1 MKRYSRITIVPFSG
15 FYYSTHDE
23 ELDFA
28 LGQMM
33 ADDNG
38 DPFGKGE
45 LEIRVWETCNWGEVQ
60 EKYARAYV
68 ENFAA
73 AFKVKLLYEKMIS
86 PREYNF
92 TTDRIFAY
100 IPLSE
105 VRRLRRETT
114 EKIFRDLVREW
125 FTSRDGFVS
134 SYPNRVECWPALEKW
149 DHNQIGALLAANVRQ
164 QHGDDL
170 SQDQELG
177 LMEQDRGNGMF
188 DQWISE
194 ATPNAGRFY
203 RIRDYLQK
211 RKERKQHA

>member
-1 MKRYSRITIVPFSG
+1 MKRYSRITTVPFAG

-45 LEIRVWETCNWGEVQ
+45 LEMHLSWACDWRKVH
-60 EKYARAYV
+60 EKYAQAYV

-73 AFKVKLLYEKMIS
+73 EFGVKLLYEQLIS

-100 IPLSE
+100 IPLTE
-105 VRRLRRETT
+105 VRRLRHETD
-114 EKIFRDLVREW
+114 EKVLAEVVLEM
-125 FTSRDGFVS
+125 FTSRSGFIS

-164 QHGDDL
+164 QHGGDL

-188 DQWISE
+188 DQWIDE